1 MSAELKLA
9 QDRIQNMQY
18 QAQIAREVRA
28 AKTQN
33 QIARIFKFSLPRFF
47 SLSRKPA

>member
-18 QAQIAREVRA
+18 QAQIERELRA
-28 AKTQN
+28 ARNQN
-33 QIARIFKFSLPRFF
+33 SIARVFRLKLPRFF
-47 SLSRKPA
+47 GLSRKHA